1 MLMSQ
6 DLATIFKEAEKAKN
20 LKNPGETPMSQDLAT
35 LAKERGIKYF
45 MISYTDLFGS
55 QRAKLVP
62 AVAIADMQKD
72 GAGFAGF
79 ATWLDL
85 TPAHPDLFGM
95 PDPSSFIQLPWRKEV
110 AWVAADCMMEDKYVE
125 QAPRVVLK
133 KLMADAAKEGLYIKT
148 GVECEFFLTKPCGT
162 MISDDADTA
171 TKSCY
176 DQQALMRRFDVISEI
191 CDCMLELGWGP
202 YQNDHEDA
210 NGQWEMNWNFDD
222 SLITADRHAFF
233 KFMAKAIA
241 EKHGLRA
248 TFMPKPFMG
257 LTGNGCHA
265 HISVW
270 DKTGKTN
277 MFYDPSDEMGL
288 SQQGYHFLGGIMRH
302 AESLSAITN
311 PTVNSYKRINA
322 PRTISGATWAP
333 NSVTWTG
340 NNRTHMVRVP
350 GKGRFE
356 LRLPDGAANPY
367 LLQAVIIAAG
377 LSGIHKKADPGKR
390 LDIDMYQHG
399 HTVTDAPKLP
409 LNLLDALRN
418 FDNDAELKQMLGEE
432 FSNAYLKMKKTEWN
446 AYCSHLTQ
454 WERDNTL
461 DI

>member
-1 MLMSQ
+1 MSGQ
-6 DLATIFKEAEKAKN
+6 QRLRTGPDSLAAY
-20 LKNPGETPMSQDLAT
+20 
-35 LAKERGIKYF
+35 AKENGVRYF
-45 MISYTDLFGS
+45 LISYTDLFGA

-62 AVAIADMQKD
+62 AIAIDDMQKD

-85 TPAHPDLFGM
+85 TPAHPDLFAV
-95 PDPSSFIQLPWRKEV
+95 PDPDSAVQLPWNKEV
-110 AWVAADCMMEDKYVE
+110 AWVAADLVMDNQPVG

-133 KLMADAAKEGLYIKT
+133 KLQKAAADLGLYVKT
-148 GVECEFFLTKPCGT
+148 GVECEFFLTLPCGT
-162 MISDDADTA
+162 KISDAADTA
-171 TKSCY
+171 AKSCY
-176 DQQALMRRFDVISEI
+176 DQQALMRRYHVIAEI
-191 CDCMLELGWGP
+191 CDAMIEMGWGP

-222 SLITADRHAFF
+222 CLVTADRHAFF
-233 KFMAKAIA
+233 KFMTRSIA

-248 TFMPKPFMG
+248 TFMPKPFPG
-257 LTGNGCHA
+257 LTGSGCHA

-270 DKTGKTN
+270 DKSGNTN
-277 MFYDPSDEMGL
+277 MFFNADDEMGL

-322 PRTISGATWAP
+322 PRTVSGATWAP
-333 NSVTWTG
+333 NTVTWTG

-377 LSGIHKKADPGKR
+377 ISGINRKADPGKR
-390 LDIDMYQHG
+390 YDIDMYQLG

-418 FDNDAELKQMLGEE
+418 FDRDTELKDMLGAE
-432 FSNAYLKMKKTEWN
+432 FSAAFLKMKMQEWN
-446 AYCSHLTQ
+446 SFASHFTQ
-454 WERDNTL
+454 WERDHTL
-461 DI
+461 DV